1 MQDILNTISQS
12 LIANTSNLLLA
23 GIIFFI
29 GWLIAI
35 KIKNITIEIL
45 NKIHFNQMT
54 KTLGWQE
61 FFDRYHTNLNIPK
74 FFGTIIEIFFVLL
87 FFTVFLDTINITQ
100 LNGFLMSIINYFP
113 NILISI
119 LIFIFAVFLS
129 DFSKKV
135 VLVSLEK
142 EKITYSGILGN
153 IISYSAWI
161 LAILAI
167 LYQLQI
173 VPTLILTI
181 FIGFVALIVIT
192 FGLAFGLGG
201 KDLAKKVLED
211 LEEKLK

>member
-167 LYQLQI
+167 LYQLQV

>member
-1 MQDILNTISQS
+1 MQEM
-12 LIANTSNLLLA
+12 IANAPNLFLA
-23 GIIFFI
+23 IVIFII

-35 KIKNITIEIL
+35 KMKNVTIDVL
-45 NKIHFNQMT
+45 NKIRFDQMT

-61 FFDRYHTNLNIPK
+61 FFDRYDTHLNIPK
-74 FFGTIIEIFFVLL
+74 FFGIIIEAFFILL
-87 FFTVFLDTINITQ
+87 FLTVFLDTLNIVQ
-100 LNGFLMSIINYFP
+100 FDNFLMSIINYFP

-161 LAILAI
+161 LAVLAI

-173 VPTLILTI
+173 VPTLVLTI
-181 FIGFVALIVIT
+181 FIGFVALIVLS

-201 KDLAKKVLED
+201 KDMAKKLLED
-211 LEEKLK
+211 LEERLK

>member
-1 MQDILNTISQS
+1 MPEILNTLSQN
-12 LIANTSNLLLA
+12 LVIGAPNLLLA
-23 GIIFFI
+23 LIIFFV

-35 KIKNITIEIL
+35 KMKSITIELL
-45 NKIHFNQMT
+45 NKIRFNQMA

-61 FFDRYHTNLNIPK
+61 FFDRYEINLDIPR
-74 FFGTIIEIFFVLL
+74 FFGVIIEIFFILL
-87 FFTVFLDTINITQ
+87 FLTVFLDTLSITQ
-100 LNGFLMSIINYFP
+100 FDGFLMSVINYFP

-142 EKITYSGILGN
+142 EKITYSNILGN

-161 LAILAI
+161 LAILAM

-173 VPTLILTI
+173 VPTLVLAI
-181 FIGFVALIVIT
+181 FIGFVALIVLS

-211 LEEKLK
+211 IEERVK